1 MKIAIGADEKT
12 DLTDF
17 VVSYVANLRHEPRLF
32 GALACKKETWSKTAR
47 FVSEDI
53 KAGKA
58 QEGILLCW
66 TGTGVCLVANK
77 VPTVRAVLCVDSE
90 TARGARLWNKANV
103 LCLSL
108 RKTTEAVAKEV
119 LDMWFKTKY
128 VSNAED
134 NKAIDEIK
142 QIEKKYM
149 GFDRAQK

>member
-17 VVSYVANLRHEPRLF
+17 VVSYVANLRHKPRLF
-32 GALACKKETWSKTAR
+32 GALACKNETWSKTAR
-47 FVSEDI
+47 FVAEDI
-53 KAGKA
+53 NAGKA

-77 VPTVRAVLCVDSE
+77 VPTIRAVLCVDSE

-108 RKTTEAVAKEV
+108 RKTTDAVAKEV

-128 VSNAED
+128 VSNTED
-134 NKAIDEIK
+134 NKAIEEIR

-149 GFDRAQK
+149 AFDRAQK